1 MTTELIFF
9 AAILVI
15 SVIVHVI
22 LWWDSKKQYKA
33 IMKEFQALSGR
44 MKQLEANYDDMDGVL
59 DAADEDVERIGREID
74 TLRSALFLGKRKPN
88 LDN

>member
-1 MTTELIFF
+1 MDIGLIIF

-15 SVIVHVI
+15 SVIVHVF
-22 LWWDSKKQYKA
+22 LWRDSKKQYKA
-33 IMKEFQALSGR
+33 VMKEFQALSGR

>member
-1 MTTELIFF
+1 MTTELIIF

>member
-1 MTTELIFF
+1 MTTELIIF

-15 SVIVHVI
+15 SVIVHVV

>member
-1 MTTELIFF
+1 MDIELIVL

-22 LWWDSKKQYKA
+22 LWRDSTKQHKA
-33 IMKEFQALSGR
+33 IMKEFQGLMER
-44 MKQLEANYDDMDGVL
+44 LHQLEANYENMDGVL
-59 DAADEDVERIGREID
+59 DAADEDVERIGQEIEA
-74 TLRSALFLGKRKPN
+74 LRSALFMGKRKHN

>member
-1 MTTELIFF
+1 MTTELIIF

-15 SVIVHVI
+15 SVIVHVV

-33 IMKEFQALSGR
+33 VMKEFQVLSER

>member
-1 MTTELIFF
+1 MTIELIIV

-22 LWWDSKKQYKA
+22 LWLDSKKQHKA
-33 IMKEFQALSGR
+33 IMKEFQGLLER
-44 MKQLEANYDDMDGVL
+44 LHRREANSDDMDEVL
-59 DAADEDVERIGREID
+59 DAADEDVERIGREIE
-74 TLRSALFLGKRKPN
+74 TLRSALFLGKRKTT

>member
-1 MTTELIFF
+1 MTTELIIF

-44 MKQLEANYDDMDGVL
+44 MKQLEANYDDMDGAL

>member
-1 MTTELIFF
+1 MTTELIIF

-22 LWWDSKKQYKA
+22 LWLDSKKQYNTV
-33 IMKEFQALSGR
+33 MKELQALSER

>member
-1 MTTELIFF
+1 MDIGLIILV
-9 AAILVI
+9 AVLVI
-15 SVIVHVI
+15 SVIVHII

>member
-1 MTTELIFF
+1 MMWEVVIL

-22 LWWDSKKQYKA
+22 LWRDSTKQHKA
-33 IMKEFQALSGR
+33 IMKDFQGLIER
-44 MKQLEANYDDMDGVL
+44 LHQLEANYDDMDNEL
-59 DAADEDVERIGREID
+59 DLADEDVERIGRDIEL
-74 TLRSALFLGKRKPN
+74 LRSALLMGKRKPN

>member
-1 MTTELIFF
+1 MDIGLIIF

-15 SVIVHVI
+15 SVIVHAI

>member
-1 MTTELIFF
+1 MDIGLIIL

-15 SVIVHVI
+15 SVFVHVI
-22 LWWDSKKQYKA
+22 LWRNSTKQYKA
-33 IMKEFQALSGR
+33 IMKQFQTLSER

-59 DAADEDVERIGREID
+59 DAADEDVERIGREIE
-74 TLRSALFLGKRKPN
+74 TLRSALFLGKRKTT